1 MLGRMTRATSIAG
14 KPVIET
20 RCAASSANFSN
31 SMCDRTLS
39 DAARKCKD
47 LPLGRD
53 VVNTTVSFVA
63 WTCLSED
70 AGVISS
76 MVLACHGVDFKPHVI
91 MRIVFVPCAF
101 LVVTAIF

>member
-1 MLGRMTRATSIAG
+1 MSYRA
-14 KPVIET
+14 
-20 RCAASSANFSN
+20 
-31 SMCDRTLS
+31 LS
-39 DAARKCKD
+39 DAAKKCYD

-70 AGVISS
+70 VGVISS

-101 LVVTAIF
+101 RVGTAIFLTVGSERLMR